1 MKHCFVVNPTA
12 GKGKTISEFMPETE
26 RYCKQNNLDYEIHY
40 TTAAYEGINFVRQ
53 RAASGEHI
61 RFYSCGGDG
70 TLFEVVNGA
79 YGNPAAEVAF
89 IPLGSGNDFCK
100 LFGTRGQFL
109 DIDAQVKGT
118 PADFDLIRCGKYVA
132 INQCSMGFDAEINA
146 KQASFKKVPFLKG
159 KSTYMAALL
168 YCFFKKLKNEFTI
181 SIDGGE
187 PFTQKVLF
195 CVAGNSRWY
204 GGGFKAAPLA
214 LPDDGLLDFII
225 VKKNMNRLKL
235 LSLVTPYK
243 NGEHLGWDITQY
255 RRGKKLEIHSEKAAA
270 VNYDGEADIQNDC
283 VFEIIEKGI
292 KFVIPTGSSYL
303 EDRASGKIG
312 ANEKA

>member
-12 GKGKTISEFMPETE
+12 GKGNTISEFMPKIE
-26 RYCKQNNLDYEIHY
+26 RYCKENALDYEIHF
-40 TTAAYEGINFVRQ
+40 TTAAYEGIDFVKNF
-53 RAASGEHI
+53 AASGEHI

-100 LFGTRGQFL
+100 LFGTREQFL
-109 DIDAQVKGT
+109 DVEAQVNGT
-118 PADFDLIRCGKYVA
+118 ATDFDLIRCGERVA

-146 KQASFKKVPFLKG
+146 KQAAFKKVPFLKG

-214 LPDDGLLDFII
+214 VPDDGLLDFII

-235 LSLVTPYK
+235 LGLVNQYK
-243 NGEHLGWDITQY
+243 EGKHLGWDITLY
-255 RRGKKLEIHSEKAAA
+255 RRGKRLDIHSDKPAAA
-270 VNYDGEADIQNDC
+270 NYDGEADIRNDC
-283 VFEIIEKGI
+283 TFEIIEKGI
-292 KFVIPTGSSYL
+292 KFVIPAGSTYL